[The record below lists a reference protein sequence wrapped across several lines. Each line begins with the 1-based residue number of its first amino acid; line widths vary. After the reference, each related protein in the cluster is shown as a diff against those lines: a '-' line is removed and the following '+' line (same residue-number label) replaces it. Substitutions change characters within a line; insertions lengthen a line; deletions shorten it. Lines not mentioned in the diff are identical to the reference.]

1 MSMLSTENLLRE
13 LAARQDMSSSFEEF
27 IEDASSLLEV
37 ALNDGYESI
46 TSVNEAEYDKI
57 TKHLRLEI
65 LDVEKFVKV
74 NDVKCVSNPRAFIRD
89 GIPSDD
95 GLLSNEIFGVGM
107 EERAGTYGYI
117 DLHGWF
123 IDPSCYKAWI
133 RLDKNIRN
141 VVHGNGYYR
150 VDERGQIVED
160 PAGKTGIKWL
170 HSVMD
175 KIKFEK
181 RDSISKDISRQYLE
195 QNRKNMWITKYI
207 VIPPFYRDKNT
218 SGGSSRV
225 VGLGGVNKLYSDL
238 IVASNALKETQ
249 DFLFDPSDTMNARV
263 QEILLNIYDW
273 FCGNTNAN
281 IKTDMGRGLSGKFGL
296 IQGSALS
303 KTSNFTSRLVISAP
317 ELKVETPEDMMVSFE
332 KSSIP
337 LSACMADFRDFIVY
351 HTRRFFEN
359 EFQGK
364 INYPVWNPSGEPDY
378 VELPVLN
385 AKPGQKYYMRF
396 DGTSPESVYNRRL
409 TWLDVFFIATTEA
422 VKDKQVLITRF
433 PIDSYTNQFTTG
445 IVVSSTKTTEPVVIG
460 NEFYRYYPKIRE
472 EDIGTDTSNK
482 FVDTLRISNIY
493 LPGIGGDQSTL
504 VFNVVAYCSNTVMK
518 TYLIAGSNYYA
529 NRATA

>member
-1 MSMLSTENLLRE
+1 MSMLNSENILRE
-13 LAARQDMSSSFEEF
+13 LAARQDLSTSFEEF
-27 IEDASSLLEV
+27 LEEASSLLEV
-37 ALNDGYESI
+37 TLNDGLENI
-46 TSVNEAEYDKI
+46 TPVNEAEYDKI

-65 LDVEKFVKV
+65 LDVEKFIKV
-74 NDVKCVSNPRAFIRD
+74 NEVKCVTNPRAFIRD

-181 RDSISKDISRQYLE
+181 KDSIAKDISRQYLE

-218 SGGSSRV
+218 SGESSRS
-225 VGLGGVNKLYSDL
+225 VGLGGINKLYSDL
-238 IVASNALKETQ
+238 IISSNALKETQ

-281 IKTDMGRGLSGKFGL
+281 IKTDLGRGLSGKFGL

-317 ELKVETPEDMMVSFE
+317 ELKVERPEDMMVTFE
-332 KSSIP
+332 KSAVP
-337 LSACMADFRDFIVY
+337 LAACMADFRDFVVF
-351 HTRRFFEN
+351 HTKKFFEN

-364 INYPVWNPSGEPDY
+364 ITYPIWNPSGKPDY
-378 VELPVLN
+378 VELEDPMIAFSEEKIKHEMHRFLHGYNNRFVPVELPIVN
-385 AKPGQKYYMRF
+385 AKPGQKYYMKF
-396 DGTSPESVYNRRL
+396 DGVNPESVYNRRL
-409 TWLDVFFIATTEA
+409 TWLDVFFIATYEA

-433 PIDSYTNQFTTG
+433 PINLIESVAQ
-445 IVVSSTKTTEPVVIG
+445 
-460 NEFYRYYPKIRE
+460 
-472 EDIGTDTSNK
+472 TSN
-482 FVDTLRISNIY
+482 DL
-493 LPGIGGDQSTL
+493 
-504 VFNVVAYCSNTVMK
+504 
-518 TYLIAGSNYYA
+518 
-529 NRATA
+529 

>member
-1 MSMLSTENLLRE
+1 MAILSSENIIRE
-13 LAARQDMSSSFEEF
+13 LMARQDLSPTFEDFLAE
-27 IEDASSLLEV
+27 ASSLLEV
-37 ALNDGYESI
+37 ALNDGSELISPI
-46 TSVNEAEYDKI
+46 NEAEYDKI

-65 LDVEKFVKV
+65 LDVEKFIKV
-74 NDVKCVSNPRAFIRD
+74 NDVKCVSNPRAFVRD

-95 GLLSNEIFGVGM
+95 GLLSNEIFGIGM

-117 DLHGWF
+117 DLHGYF

-150 VDERGQIVED
+150 IDERGQIVED

-175 KIKFEK
+175 KIVFEK
-181 RDSISKDISRQYLE
+181 KESITKDISRKYLE
-195 QNRKNMWITKYI
+195 QNRKNMWINKYI

-218 SGGSSRV
+218 SGESSRV
-225 VGLGGVNKLYSDL
+225 VGLGGVNKLYTDL
-238 IVASNALKETQ
+238 IVSTNALKETQ
-249 DFLFDPSDTMNARV
+249 DFLFDPSDAMNGRV

-317 ELKVETPEDMMVSFE
+317 ELKVERPEDMMVTFE
-332 KSSIP
+332 KSAVP
-337 LSACMADFRDFIVY
+337 LPACMADFRDFVIY
-351 HTRRFFEN
+351 NTKKFFES

-364 INYPVWNPSGEPDY
+364 LTYPIWSDTGEPNY
-378 VELPVLN
+378 VELEDPMIAFSEEKIKHEMHRFLHGYNNRFVPVELPIKN
-385 AKPGQKYYMRF
+385 GKPGERYYMKF

-409 TWLDVFFIATTEA
+409 TWLDVFFIATTRS

-433 PIDSYTNQFTTG
+433 PINLIES
-445 IVVSSTKTTEPVVIG
+445 
-460 NEFYRYYPKIRE
+460 
-472 EDIGTDTSNK
+472 
-482 FVDTLRISNIY
+482 
-493 LPGIGGDQSTL
+493 
-504 VFNVVAYCSNTVMK
+504 VA
-518 TYLIAGSNYYA
+518 
-529 NRATA
+529 